1 MIRVILSKGF
11 EINLTTSPCL
21 EEKEPKLLFGLTSS
35 EIFLAKDTGL
45 RIIAMQITSWIE
57 LNIVVTLRIAR
68 AFFNE

>member
-11 EINLTTSPCL
+11 EINLTTRPYIK
-21 EEKEPKLLFGLTSS
+21 EKEHKLLFGLTSS

-57 LNIVVTLRIAR
+57 LNIVVKLRIAR

>member
-11 EINLTTSPCL
+11 EINLTTSPYL
-21 EEKEPKLLFGLTSS
+21 KEKEQKLLFGLTSS

-57 LNIVVTLRIAR
+57 LNIVIKLRIVR